1 MVIECRCRIIESGRV
16 ATCIKSAEQIDF
28 PTRVERETVTFSI
41 ARAGKADTGKLLGV
55 LKRGRTGKAAAG
67 PCFRDSLIPE
77 GPRLANATIGGPC
90 IGAVGKR
97 DRKSTRLNSSH

>member
-1 MVIECRCRIIESGRV
+1 MVIEGIVAIVDSGRF
-16 ATCIKSAEQIDF
+16 ATFIKSAEQIDV
-28 PTRVERETVTFSI
+28 PTLIERETVTFSI

-77 GPRLANATIGGPC
+77 GPRLANAKIGGPC
-90 IGAVGKR
+90 IGAVGK
-97 DRKSTRLNSSH
+97 SRLDQ

>member
-67 PCFRDSLIPE
+67 PCFRASLIPE
-77 GPRLANATIGGPC
+77 GPRLAHPKIGGTGT
-90 IGAVGKR
+90 GAVGR
-97 DRKSTRLNSSH
+97 SEKSRSGK